1 MAQGRTL
8 AGRLGWGSLGLGA
21 VQLVAPARILRL
33 IGVRDSPRTRRIMRM
48 VGVQEV
54 TAGLGLVARPPRAS
68 GVGIRIAGDCL
79 HLGLLAAAA
88 RHPDHRPA
96 RVTGA
101 IAVVAGITLL
111 DLWAAL
117 RLARPRRPGQGVLRA
132 RATIT
137 VNRPPREVYRFWREL
152 ENLPRFMYHL
162 RTVRDLGG
170 GRSYWVARA
179 PGSREVTWHAE
190 IVAEVPERLLA
201 WRSLPG
207 ARVRN
212 AGMVTFTPAPRGS
225 GTEVTVELGFQPPF
239 GRLGAAVAAL
249 FGEEPHQQVR
259 DDLRR
264 FKQRLETG
272 EIVRSDGSP
281 EGTMV
286 RQQARQRAAQPMG

>member
-1 MAQGRTL
+1 
-8 AGRLGWGSLGLGA
+8 
-21 VQLVAPARILRL
+21 
-33 IGVRDSPRTRRIMRM
+33 
-48 VGVQEV
+48 
-54 TAGLGLVARPPRAS
+54 
-68 GVGIRIAGDCL
+68 
-79 HLGLLAAAA
+79 
-88 RHPDHRPA
+88 
-96 RVTGA
+96 
-101 IAVVAGITLL
+101 
-111 DLWAAL
+111 AL